1 VINLHQ
7 DAKAEGGAIDDRWP
21 TRERDRMSAGPFTDG
36 PMEGASLAATG
47 PAPVGRS
54 PRRLL
59 ALYLLL
65 GFSAG
70 LPYYM
75 FSTVLSARLAKHG
88 IELVLIGFFGWVQL
102 LPTLKFVWAPLLDR
116 YSVPGFSGFWGK
128 RLGWIMLA
136 QLGVVASL
144 IGMAFTSADTNL
156 PVVALFATCLA
167 FWTTTLEVAADGW
180 RIELAP
186 TAEEQAPLVAAN
198 LWGYRS
204 AMVAA
209 GSGALL
215 VADRAG
221 WTWAYL
227 LIAAGAFVSLPLLA
241 SLRPDPARDHERG
254 RAGALAGG
262 LLASAVILIAAVAL
276 TAVAGSL
283 LLHAAAAIGIS
294 AKTNATRA
302 VLVVAM
308 LPFVALA
315 AALPRIRRMPA
326 TAWARSSAVVGP
338 YVDLFWRFGYAA
350 LPVLAFVS
358 IYRMGDV
365 LTLAMSKP
373 LEIAAHYDLSTMG
386 IADGLVAL
394 PSSMAGVG
402 LGALLAAR
410 VRLPLALAVG
420 AVGSALGNWIFVW
433 LWAEPPSA
441 HVIYIATA
449 LDQFAHGLEGAVF
462 VVYLSMLVN
471 PRYPGA
477 QYAFLSGFAFLLPR
491 LLAGAGGN
499 ITEAI
504 GFDGFFWLSGG
515 LSLAAIA
522 FLPLIARVRPRSEQ
536 A

>member
-1 VINLHQ
+1 MTI
-7 DAKAEGGAIDDRWP
+7 IP
-21 TRERDRMSAGPFTDG
+21 TAVPSPAGEARPASAHVAAPT
-36 PMEGASLAATG
+36 ASQ
-47 PAPVGRS
+47 
-54 PRRLL
+54 RLL

-88 IELVLIGFFGWVQL
+88 VELVLIGFFGWVQL
-102 LPTLKFVWAPLLDR
+102 LPTLKFIWAPLLDR
-116 YSVPGFSGFWGK
+116 YAVPGFAHFWGK
-128 RLGWIMLA
+128 RLGWIMLS
-136 QLGVVASL
+136 QLGVVSSL
-144 IGMAFTSADTNL
+144 LAMAWTSADTDL
-156 PVVALFATCLA
+156 PLVALFATFLA

-186 TAEEQAPLVAAN
+186 TPEDQAPLVAAN

-227 LIAAGAFVSLPLLA
+227 AIAAGACVSLPILA
-241 SLRPDPARDHERG
+241 SLRPDPARSDGRG
-254 RAGALAGG
+254 RARALGTG
-262 LLASAVILIAAVAL
+262 LLASAVILTAALAIAALV
-276 TAVAGSL
+276 GSL
-283 LLHAAAAIGIS
+283 LLHAAAALGVT
-294 AKTNATRA
+294 AKTNATRF
-302 VLVVAM
+302 VLVVAL
-308 LPFVALA
+308 LPFLLLA

-326 TAWARSSAVVGP
+326 TAWARSSAAVGP

-350 LPVLAFVS
+350 LPVLGFVS
-358 IYRMGDV
+358 VYRMGDV

-386 IADGLVAL
+386 IADGAVAL

-410 VRLPLALAVG
+410 VRLPLALAIG

-433 LWAEPPSA
+433 LWAQPPSPY
-441 HVIYIATA
+441 VIYIATA

-471 PRYPGA
+471 PRFPGA

-522 FLPLIARVRPRSEQ
+522 FLPLVARVRPRSED